1 MQSKLQQLLK
11 PLANKAFARL
21 YFSQTISLLGDAF
34 TWVGLALL
42 AFSLGG
48 DNAATI
54 LATSLTLRVT
64 AFVIFSPYAGVLA
77 DRIDRKKI
85 LYVTHL
91 IRMVIV
97 GLFSIVTEVWQIYI
111 FIFLLNIFNGFFT
124 PTYKAVIPQL
134 INNKED
140 YAQAISLSS
149 GTYQLLGVMGPGIAG
164 GLAAII
170 GFREIFIL
178 DAFTFVA
185 AAVLIFTLPG
195 NLIVTKNTKDSFQ
208 NTKIWTD
215 VKKGTRDLFK
225 DFTIRFAL
233 IMELAAAI
241 AGAQILVN
249 TVGYIEGALELSSVE
264 YGWAMS
270 AFGIGA
276 TIAAFSIGI
285 ISKKIKLTSLII
297 IGAFLIAFAIT
308 PVNYIGIFPLIVLWM
323 FAGMG
328 QSFVEIPAQTLIA
341 ERIPIHEQGKV
352 YGAHFAWSH
361 LWWAIAYPISGFLGT
376 QYFNQNFLIGGII
389 SFILI
394 FVILIKFKKK

>member
-1 MQSKLQQLLK
+1 M
-11 PLANKAFARL
+11 
-21 YFSQTISLLGDAF
+21 
-34 TWVGLALL
+34 
-42 AFSLGG
+42 
-48 DNAATI
+48 
-54 LATSLTLRVT
+54 
-64 AFVIFSPYAGVLA
+64 
-77 DRIDRKKI
+77 
-85 LYVTHL
+85 
-91 IRMVIV
+91 
-97 GLFSIVTEVWQIYI
+97 
-111 FIFLLNIFNGFFT
+111 
-124 PTYKAVIPQL
+124 
-134 INNKED
+134 
-140 YAQAISLSS
+140 
-149 GTYQLLGVMGPGIAG
+149 
-164 GLAAII
+164 
-170 GFREIFIL
+170 
-178 DAFTFVA
+178 
-185 AAVLIFTLPG
+185 IFTLPG